1 MGIRKAGL
9 SLALAGLVTL
19 GCGEG
24 DVING
29 FAAYGSGK
37 LQGFVSR
44 DDGSPVT
51 GIDVFASFGP
61 GSFGHSVRTDARGLY
76 ELTAESHTPLDQAPF
91 NAGAIQC
98 NLEVGQGLADSTVS
112 VRFAA
117 TGQVPVPKTV
127 NFIVAAP

>member
-1 MGIRKAGL
+1 MGIRETVL

-19 GCGEG
+19 GCGEE
-24 DVING
+24 DVVNG
-29 FAAYGSGK
+29 FAAYGSGR

-44 DDGSPVT
+44 GDGSPVT
-51 GIDVFASFGP
+51 GIDVFANFGP
-61 GSFGHSVRTDARGLY
+61 GLIVHSVKTDDRGLY

-91 NAGAIQC
+91 NAGAIEC
-98 NLEVGQGLADSTVS
+98 NLAVGTLADTSVS
-112 VRFAA
+112 VSFAA